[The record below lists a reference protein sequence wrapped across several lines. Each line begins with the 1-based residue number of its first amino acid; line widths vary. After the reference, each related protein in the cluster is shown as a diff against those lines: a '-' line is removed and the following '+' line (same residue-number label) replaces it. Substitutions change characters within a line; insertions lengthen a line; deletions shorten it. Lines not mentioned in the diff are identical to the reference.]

1 MDCKK
6 AMDRYLALDKNEA
19 VPIGVTLHLIA
30 CRDCRTAVRRLTEAE
45 TLLARPLG
53 HESIA
58 APVDPVDPVVA
69 GALAR
74 IAAAGAGY
82 PDVLGKNPV
91 SLLKWFVVGSLLAAG
106 FATVPFSFVGS
117 WTRAVFGGAYVVPLS
132 IVCGLAVT
140 AYCGIFVGTNID
152 FFVKRFGPL
161 TGPNSTATRG

>member
-30 CRDCRTAVRRLTEAE
+30 CRDCRTAVRHLTEAE
-45 TLLARPLG
+45 VLLARPLG
-53 HESIA
+53 HESVA
-58 APVDPVDPVVA
+58 VDPAIA

-74 IAAAGAGY
+74 IAAAGAAY

-117 WTRAVFGGAYVVPLS
+117 WTRDVFGGAYVVPLS

-140 AYCGIFVGTNID
+140 AYCGLFVGTNID

-161 TGPNSTATRG
+161 TGPSSTATRG